1 MEINSAQPAREA
13 VLDTI
18 DVKVRGHQY
27 ISKKLFE
34 VVTHILVDQGV
45 EELKCINEI
54 EFSTEE
60 PSGKFGTFNIET
72 LNITINLQKNFDFAV
87 EMVKDERSSTLSLR
101 SHLWYNL
108 LTTVIHEIL
117 HGMAYKIDPE
127 KMIKDKRDIVE
138 EEIQKETTVYLEEL
152 IRDYEVEPAA
162 MADEP
167 YFGGLYMEF
176 YVKNI
181 KENAEQWAINQ
192 AIVHD
197 EEVIWKDG
205 DCVCDTFR
213 QWYRISYDLEKD
225 KSWDREVKPPET
237 VEVVIE
243 EAKAVIAEA
252 TVDAQLPV
260 IVIGD
265 TPDVVELTAKAKANV
280 EAVVEP
286 VALPEGIDPEM
297 MALMDVEEVAEVNM
311 EEAFTPAAVQ
321 TPLAENVVIA
331 QTAAA
336 TPPLTVADP
345 SLPEKHLACKTCSA
359 TLSEGAKFCSICGTS
374 TETTAM
380 PNLTGPAPQTPV
392 VQQPVYTQAPQFSQ
406 GAKRPMRHD
415 LPNYNH
421 TAEQIRACV
430 GAVFNRCYQHI
441 FSKCGFMPSQN
452 PSYAP
457 EIRNAV
463 MEPISVVGIPF
474 IEQILIGMDSL
485 DPLNG
490 TFTWCVP
497 PVNGMVRG
505 KITKNLGL
513 PSYTLYFNFN
523 GHEAKRLLM
532 PQNQWKVGGNGTYS
546 APAQRSQQGAAII
559 WMMDGDDNAPGQKW
573 RAKIENGAL
582 EWLI

>member
-1 MEINSAQPAREA
+1 MEINSAQPAREV
-13 VLDTI
+13 VLDTV
-18 DVKVRGHQY
+18 DVKIKGHQY

-34 VVTHILVDQGV
+34 VVMHILVDQDV

-60 PSGKFGTFNIET
+60 PVGKFGTFKIET
-72 LNITINLQKNFDFAV
+72 LNITVNLQKNFDFAV
-87 EMVKDERSSTLSLR
+87 ELVKDEHTSTLSLR

-127 KMIKDKRDIVE
+127 KMVNSEREIVE
-138 EEIQKETTVYLEEL
+138 EEIRKEAAAYLREL
-152 IRDYEVEPAA
+152 IRDYEVEPAS
-162 MADEP
+162 MDDEP
-167 YFGGLYMEF
+167 FFGSLYMEF

-205 DCVCDTFR
+205 DCICDTFR
-213 QWYRISYDLEKD
+213 QWYRISYNLEKD

-243 EAKAVIAEA
+243 EAKALIAEA

-260 IVIGD
+260 IVVGD
-265 TPDVVELTAKAKANV
+265 TPDVVELTAKTKANV
-280 EAVVEP
+280 ETVVEP
-286 VALPEGIDPEM
+286 VALPEGIDSEM

-311 EEAFTPAAVQ
+311 EEAFTPAAAQ
-321 TPLAENVVIA
+321 TPLVENVVIA

-336 TPPLTVADP
+336 TPPLTTADP
-345 SLPEKHLACKTCSA
+345 SLPEKHLACRTCSA
-359 TLSEGAKFCSICGTS
+359 TLSERAKFCSVCGTS
-374 TETTAM
+374 TETTPM
-380 PNLTGPAPQTPV
+380 PDLTGPAPQAV
-392 VQQPVYTQAPQFSQ
+392 AVQPVYTQTPQFSQ

-430 GAVFNRCYQHI
+430 GEVFNRCYQHI

-463 MEPISVVGIPF
+463 MEPISIVGIPF

-532 PQNQWKVGGNGTYS
+532 PQNQWKVGGNETYS

-573 RAKIENGAL
+573 RAKIENGVL